1 MNCAETAG
9 LLRQWDNILVLSH
22 ASPDGDTLGSAC
34 ALLRGLIS
42 LGKQVDFRCADEI
55 PPKFQYLFDGLSF
68 RNFAEEISQREISL
82 GVNSCKEFTPV
93 HIVSV
98 DVADT
103 RLLGKLQEEFEG
115 KIELAIDHHGTHKAF
130 APNCWVEPDSAAT
143 AEMIWLL
150 LKEWNVTPDKRIA
163 ECVYTGITTDT
174 GCLRYQNATPRT
186 YRIAAET
193 IEAGADAGEINRR
206 MWETKTRA
214 QMEAERKIL
223 DTMEY
228 FCGGKCAM
236 IRIPQSILRET
247 GASESDVEGAASLPR
262 QIEGVQIGVTVKE
275 KEDGTVKISL
285 RTSPPANAAEIC
297 EEFGGGG
304 HAGAAGCS
312 FRELSMEEAA
322 EKIKEACKR
331 YVTKVLAESDK
342 KL

>member
-1 MNCAETAG
+1 MNCKDTAA
-9 LLRQWDNILVLSH
+9 LLKGWDNILVLSH
-22 ASPDGDTLGSAC
+22 ASPDGDTLGSAS
-34 ALLRGLIS
+34 ALLRGLS
-42 LGKQVDFRCADEI
+42 ALGKQVDFRCADKI
-55 PPKFQYLFDGLSF
+55 PPKVQYLFEGLS
-68 RNFAEEISQREISL
+68 L
-82 GVNSCKEFTPV
+82 GGFEPH
-93 HIVSV
+93 HIMSV

-103 RLLGKLQEEFEG
+103 VLLGKLQEEYQG
-115 KIELAIDHHGTHKAF
+115 KIELAIDHHGTHKEF
-130 APNCWVEPDSAAT
+130 APRRWVEPDSAAT

-150 LKEWNVTPDKRIA
+150 LKELGVTPDKKIA

-193 IEAGADAGEINRR
+193 IEAGADAGEINRL
-206 MWETKTRA
+206 MWETKSRA

-262 QIEGVQIGVTVKE
+262 QIEGVLIGVTVKE

-285 RTSPPANAAEIC
+285 RTTPPVNAAEIC
-297 EEFGGGG
+297 GAFGGGG

-312 FRELSMEEAA
+312 FPGLSIEEAA
-322 EKIKEACKR
+322 EQMKEACEK
-331 YVTKVLAESDK
+331 YLEKNFS
-342 KL
+342 

>member
-1 MNCAETAG
+1 MTCAEVAG

-34 ALLRGLIS
+34 ALLRALTA
-42 LGKQVDFRCADEI
+42 LGKQMDFRCADPI
-55 PPKFQYLFDGLSF
+55 PPKFQYLFEG
-68 RNFAEEISQREISL
+68 ISL
-82 GVNSCKEFTPV
+82 GGFTPR
-93 HIVSV
+93 HIMSV

-103 RLLGKLQEEFEG
+103 VLLGKLREEYGE
-115 KIELAIDHHGTHKAF
+115 KVELAIDHHGTHKAF
-130 APNCWVEPDSAAT
+130 APHRWVEPDSAAT

-150 LKEWNVTPDKRIA
+150 LKELGVSPDKKIA
-163 ECVYTGITTDT
+163 NCIYTGITTDT

-193 IEAGADAGEINRR
+193 IEAGAEAGEINRL
-206 MWETKTRA
+206 MWETKSRA
-214 QMEAERKIL
+214 QMEAERLIL

-236 IRIPQSILRET
+236 IRVPQSILRQT

-262 QIEGVQIGVTVKE
+262 QIEGVMIGVTVKE

-285 RTSPPANAAEIC
+285 RTSPPVSAAEIC
-297 EEFGGGG
+297 GEFGGGG

-312 FRELSMEEAA
+312 FPGLSMEEAA
-322 EKIKEACKR
+322 EKMKEACRR
-331 YVTKVLAESDK
+331 YLEKLPPQEDK
-342 KL
+342 NI

>member
-1 MNCAETAG
+1 MNCKDTAA
-9 LLRQWDNILVLSH
+9 LLKGWDNILVLSH

-42 LGKQVDFRCADEI
+42 MGKQVDFRCGDEI
-55 PPKFQYLFDGLSF
+55 PPKFQYLFEGLSLGGF
-68 RNFAEEISQREISL
+68 TPEEAS
-82 GVNSCKEFTPV
+82 PV
-93 HIVSV
+93 HIMSV

-103 RLLGKLQEEFEG
+103 VLLGKLQEIYQD
-115 KIELAIDHHGTHKAF
+115 KIELAIDHHESHKNF
-130 APNCWVEPDSAAT
+130 APHRWVEPNSAAT

-150 LKEWNVTPDKRIA
+150 LKELGVTPDKQIA
-163 ECVYTGITTDT
+163 ECIYTGITTDT

-193 IEAGADAGEINRR
+193 IEAGADAAEINRL

-247 GASESDVEGAASLPR
+247 GATESDVEGTASLPR
-262 QIEGVQIGVTVKE
+262 QIEGVKIGVTVKE

-285 RTSPPANAAEIC
+285 RTSPPVNAAEIC
-297 EEFGGGG
+297 GEFGGGG

-312 FRELSMEEAA
+312 FPGLSIEEAA
-322 EKIKEACKR
+322 EKMKEACRQYLEKSLSNVR
-331 YVTKVLAESDK
+331 EKI
-342 KL
+342 